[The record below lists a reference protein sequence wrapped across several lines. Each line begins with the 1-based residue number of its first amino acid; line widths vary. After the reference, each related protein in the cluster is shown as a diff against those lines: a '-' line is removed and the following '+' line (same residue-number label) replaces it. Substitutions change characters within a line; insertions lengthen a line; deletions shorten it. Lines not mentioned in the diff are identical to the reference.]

1 MPEHDGGVALEF
13 HMHLALIV
21 AAAQG
26 HAGGVQVAEHQRVV
40 IQQAVGQRQRVGIPA
55 HVDGLMLDQIAVQR
69 IAVQIFLLVKDQ
81 IIILDL
87 SRAGIG
93 FVRAHAEV
101 EGAVIQ
107 ILDHII
113 HFQLVRFQAE
123 HGPELIPEGEAGLLR
138 RQKEGRFLLV
148 GAFHRPLLR
157 LGKAMLGH
165 AVPLAVQLVAVVLK
179 TSGHGEQNG
188 RASLPDGGIAL
199 PEALHP
205 VFVLN
210 GLDLRAQRG
219 NLHGQFFILQGNDA
233 HSVTPLS

>member
-40 IQQAVGQRQRVGIPA
+40 IQQAVGQRQRVGVPA

-87 SRAGIG
+87 ARAGIG
-93 FVRAHAEV
+93 LVSAHTEI
-101 EGAVIQ
+101 EGAVV
-107 ILDHII
+107 HIANHI
-113 HFQLVRFQAE
+113 VHLQLIPFQLE
-123 HGPELIPEGEAGLLR
+123 HGPELVLEGKAGLLR
-138 RQKEGRFLLV
+138 RQQKDRFVLP
-148 GAFHRPLLR
+148 GAFHRPLFLS
-157 LGKAMLGH
+157 GKAMLGH
-165 AVPLAVQLVAVVLK
+165 TVPLAVQLVAVVLK

-219 NLHGQFFILQGNDA
+219 NLHGQFFVFQGYDA
-233 HSVTPLS
+233 HNVTPLS